1 MATIDLAEHFLQ
13 ATEAAAVAASAW
25 KGMGDRKAADGA
37 AVEAMRAV
45 FDKVPF
51 DGRVAIGEGE
61 RDEAPMLYIG
71 EKVGNGTG
79 PEVDIALDPLEGT
92 TLCAKN
98 LPNSLAVISIAE
110 KGALLFAPD
119 VYMEKIAVGPG
130 YPEGLI
136 DIDASPEDNIHEVA
150 KAKGVPVTEI
160 AACILD
166 RPRHASLIEAV
177 RKTGAA
183 IRLIGDGDVAGVIDT
198 TAPEETGID
207 IYIGSGGAPEG
218 VLAASALRCVGGQM
232 QGRLIL
238 DTEEK
243 AARAA
248 KMGVS
253 DPKKIYSHMEMAH
266 GEVIFAAT
274 GVTDG
279 NMLGGVRF
287 MKNYF
292 QTETIVM
299 RSSSKTVREIKARH
313 QDMEKF

>member
-1 MATIDLAEHFLQ
+1 
-13 ATEAAAVAASAW
+13 
-25 KGMGDRKAADGA
+25 
-37 AVEAMRAV
+37 
-45 FDKVPF
+45 
-51 DGRVAIGEGE
+51 
-61 RDEAPMLYIG
+61 
-71 EKVGNGTG
+71 
-79 PEVDIALDPLEGT
+79 
-92 TLCAKN
+92 
-98 LPNSLAVISIAE
+98 
-110 KGALLFAPD
+110 
-119 VYMEKIAVGPG
+119 
-130 YPEGLI
+130 
-136 DIDASPEDNIHEVA
+136 
-150 KAKGVPVTEI
+150 
-160 AACILD
+160 
-166 RPRHASLIEAV
+166 
-177 RKTGAA
+177 
-183 IRLIGDGDVAGVIDT
+183 
-198 TAPEETGID
+198 
-207 IYIGSGGAPEG
+207 
-218 VLAASALRCVGGQM
+218 M